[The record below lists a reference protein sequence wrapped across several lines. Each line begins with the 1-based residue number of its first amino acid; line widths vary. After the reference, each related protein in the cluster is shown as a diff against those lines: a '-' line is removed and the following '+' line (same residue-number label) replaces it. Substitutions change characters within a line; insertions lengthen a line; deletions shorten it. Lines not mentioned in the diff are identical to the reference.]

1 MKKIYSFL
9 FVIYSSTLF
18 SQTILSSYPI
28 ELKEPEENKK
38 KINID
43 RLRTN
48 EEIVFVASSDFQIPK
63 EDHQIFNLENEKT
76 HELFVFIKDL
86 EKITILKY
94 NRALFLKSEYVFPL
108 QNLGDKSILG
118 CSFGED
124 GNPTIYFSSNII
136 ENVSPLVLISIL
148 KCNLENKTHT
158 ISDFKFP
165 ANEVAVTVF
174 QMNNS
179 FHILAKHRIMQG
191 LIFYTFKDTKV
202 AKKGFDFS
210 SLTFQHKNGKI
221 LRFNNLIKNYPIEK
235 IDVHD
240 YNALDKAV
248 KVSKL
253 YIQKN
258 HIVLTFDYNPKRT
271 QAFDIDLENQEL
283 TEKNF
288 PQTVLQDP
296 KKMSNSF
303 YQDGKLYQIN
313 ASKSEL
319 LLDIKDFISDQ
330 TLKTIRVLSEDDK
343 RSKDAPLFVQ
353 TDSRKPSEI
362 RSAKRFLQHLQT
374 LDIGLSVFK
383 NKENTLVTF
392 GGVPIIK
399 KQGASFR
406 NQTYI
411 VNRYEE
417 DNPFFNAEFST
428 IEHFKSVYFPR
439 ILDHNFEFVNQ
450 EPQPLGID
458 KLYYF
463 LDMNKKITIKNI
475 LKYNDYYILGYY
487 DVESKQYIMRKFT
500 DGFN

>member
-1 MKKIYSFL
+1 MKKLFQFL
-9 FVIYSSTLF
+9 FLFYSSILL
-18 SQTILSSYPI
+18 SQTLLTSHPI
-28 ELKEPEENKK
+28 DFKKSKKNNKKPNIEKLRTLNEVAPSATSDFKNSEENNQ
-38 KINID
+38 ILNI
-43 RLRTN
+43 
-48 EEIVFVASSDFQIPK
+48 
-63 EDHQIFNLENEKT
+63 ENEKT
-76 HELFVFIKDL
+76 HDVFVFIKDI

-108 QNLGDKSILG
+108 QNLADKSIIG

-136 ENVSPLVLISIL
+136 ENVSPLVFISIL

-191 LIFYTFKDTKV
+191 LIVYTFQDTKV

-210 SLTFQHKNGKI
+210 SLTFQHKNGKM

-240 YNALDKAV
+240 YNPLDKAV

-258 HIVLTFDYNPKRT
+258 HIVLTFDYNPKQT

-283 TEKNF
+283 IEKNF

-313 ASKSEL
+313 TSKSEL
-319 LLDIKDFISDQ
+319 LLDIKDFNSDQ
-330 TLKTIRVLSEDDK
+330 NLKTIRVLNEDDK
-343 RSKDAPLFVQ
+343 RSKDVPLFIQ
-353 TDSRKPSEI
+353 IDSRKPGEI
-362 RSAKRFLQHLQT
+362 KSPKRFLQHLQT

-392 GGVPIIK
+392 GGVPVIK

-417 DNPFFNAEFST
+417 DDPYFNAEFST

-439 ILDHNFEFVNQ
+439 ILDHNFEFINQ
-450 EPQPLGID
+450 EQPPIGID

-475 LKYNDYYILGYY
+475 SKYNDYYILGYY
-487 DVESKQYIMRKFT
+487 DVESKQFIMRKFT

>member
-1 MKKIYSFL
+1 MKKIYLFL
-9 FVIYSSTLF
+9 FVIYSSALF
-18 SQTILSSYPI
+18 SQTILSSYSIDLNNPQ
-28 ELKEPEENKK
+28 ENKK
-38 KINID
+38 KVNID

-48 EEIVFVASSDFQIPK
+48 EEIIFVASSDFQTPK
-63 EDHQIFNLENEKT
+63 ENNQIFNIENEKT
-76 HELFVFIKDL
+76 QELFVFIKDL

-108 QNLGDKSILG
+108 QNLADKSILG

-136 ENVSPLVLISIL
+136 ENVSPLVFISIL
-148 KCNLENKTHT
+148 KCNLENKTHA

-191 LIFYTFKDTKV
+191 LIVYTFQDTKV

-210 SLTFQHKNGKI
+210 SFTFQHKNGKM

-240 YNALDKAV
+240 YNPLDKAV
-248 KVSKL
+248 KESKL

-258 HIVLTFDYNPKRT
+258 HIILTFDCNPKRT

-283 TEKNF
+283 KEKNF

-313 ASKSEL
+313 TSKSEL

-343 RSKDAPLFVQ
+343 RSKDAPLFIQ

-362 RSAKRFLQHLQT
+362 RSPKRFLQHLQT

-417 DNPFFNAEFST
+417 DNPYFNAEFST

-439 ILDHNFEFVNQ
+439 TLDYNFEFVNH
-450 EPQPLGID
+450 EPLPLGID

-463 LDMNKKITIKNI
+463 LEMNKKITIKNI
-475 LKYNDYYILGYY
+475 LKYNDYHILGYY
-487 DVESKQYIMRKFT
+487 DVESKQYIMRKFIN
-500 DGFN
+500 GFD

>member
-1 MKKIYSFL
+1 MKKIYLFL
-9 FVIYSSTLF
+9 FLIYSPALF

-43 RLRTN
+43 RLRTH
-48 EEIVFVASSDFQIPK
+48 EDIIFVASSDFQIPK
-63 EDHQIFNLENEKT
+63 ENNQIFNIENEKT

-108 QNLGDKSILG
+108 QNLADKSIIG
-118 CSFGED
+118 CSFSED
-124 GNPTIYFSSNII
+124 GNPALYFSSNII
-136 ENVSPLVLISIL
+136 ENISPLVFISIF
-148 KCNLENKTHT
+148 KCNLGNKTHT

-191 LIFYTFKDTKV
+191 LIVYTFQDTKV

-210 SLTFQHKNGKI
+210 SLTFQHKNGKM

-313 ASKSEL
+313 TSKSEL

-343 RSKDAPLFVQ
+343 RSKDAPLFIQ

-362 RSAKRFLQHLQT
+362 RSPKRFLQHLHT

-417 DNPFFNAEFST
+417 DNPYFNAEFST

-439 ILDHNFEFVNQ
+439 TLDHNFEFVNH
-450 EPQPLGID
+450 EPLPLGID

-487 DVESKQYIMRKFT
+487 DVESKQYIMRKFI
-500 DGFN
+500 DGFD

>member
-1 MKKIYSFL
+1 MKKIYLFL
-9 FVIYSSTLF
+9 FVVYSSALF
-18 SQTILSSYPI
+18 SQTILSSYTI
-28 ELKEPEENKK
+28 ELKGPQENKK
-38 KINID
+38 KTSID

-63 EDHQIFNLENEKT
+63 ENNQIFNVENEKT
-76 HELFVFIKDL
+76 QELFVLIKDL

-94 NRALFLKSEYVFPL
+94 NRALFLKSEHVFPL
-108 QNLGDKSILG
+108 QNLADKSILG

-136 ENVSPLVLISIL
+136 GNVSPLVFISIF

-191 LIFYTFKDTKV
+191 LIVYTFQDTKV

-210 SLTFQHKNGKI
+210 SLTFQHKNGKM
-221 LRFNNLIKNYPIEK
+221 LRFNDLLRVYPIEK

-240 YNALDKAV
+240 YNPLDKAV

-258 HIVLTFDYNPKRT
+258 HIVLTFDYNPKQTR
-271 QAFDIDLENQEL
+271 AFDIDLENQEL
-283 TEKNF
+283 TEKDF
-288 PQTVLQDP
+288 PQSVLHDS

-303 YQDGKLYQIN
+303 YQDGQLYQIN
-313 ASKSEL
+313 TSKSEL
-319 LLDIKDFISDQ
+319 LLVIKDFNSNR
-330 TLKTIRVLSEDDK
+330 TLKTISVLNEDDK
-343 RSKDAPLFVQ
+343 RSKDAPLFIQ
-353 TDSRKPSEI
+353 TDSRKPNEV
-362 RSAKRFLQHLQT
+362 RSPKRFLQHLQT

-406 NQTYI
+406 NQIYI
-411 VNRYEE
+411 VNKYEE
-417 DNPFFNAEFST
+417 DNPYFNAEFST

-439 ILDHNFEFVNQ
+439 TLDHNFEFINQ
-450 EPQPLGID
+450 EQPPIGID

-463 LDMNKKITIKNI
+463 LNMNQKITVKNI
-475 LKYNDYYILGYY
+475 LKYKDYHILAYY
-487 DVESKQYIMRKFT
+487 DADSKQYIMRKFI